1 MRNISF
7 IGSVPCLELPIIR
20 SIPKRKRV
28 EDASELGRLCK
39 LVYACDPRTNLPSG
53 DLQVLFSDNVNPD
66 IRDWIT
72 RQLLQPVDFNS
83 VSSFKQGQ
91 QLDDETIL
99 SCMRKRGE
107 SSHEYI
113 SRMDDYLRSINNK
126 EG

>member
-1 MRNISF
+1 MRNIKF

-20 SIPKRKRV
+20 SIPKRNRV

-39 LVYACDPRTNLPSG
+39 LVYAPDPRTNLPSG

-72 RQLLQPVDFNS
+72 RQLLQPVDFGT
-83 VSSFKQGQ
+83 VSSIKQGQ
-91 QLDDETIL
+91 QLDDDTIL
-99 SCMRKRGE
+99 VCMRQRGE

-113 SRMDDYLRSINNK
+113 SRMDDYLRSIYNK